1 MSFQKLEKFAKF
13 LRFYYV
19 SGDFDDG
26 QIIYDDKYYSQINSS
41 SENSKIKDLAHELA
55 HFILSNNS
63 NYRKLNF
70 GLDLPGR
77 SRSKEESNHESMT
90 CVLGCMIMSY
100 FGSDSKLIYEEL
112 VYVNLCEQ
120 KEIDDIV
127 SNLIEQNVVTWM
139 SESWIFKSEKFKND
153 ENDYLPEYLII
164 PNLFKVNISVLKR
177 R

>member
-70 GLDLPGR
+70 GLDLP
-77 SRSKEESNHESMT
+77 KQ
-90 CVLGCMIMSY
+90 IMVIR
-100 FGSDSKLIYEEL
+100 FGTL
-112 VYVNLCEQ
+112 
-120 KEIDDIV
+120 IV
-127 SNLIEQNVVTWM
+127 SILLPNANEFGGKIKY
-139 SESWIFKSEKFKND
+139 ES
-153 ENDYLPEYLII
+153 L
-164 PNLFKVNISVLKR
+164 
-177 R
+177 